1 MRSSINQAGITLRL
15 WGQGNSPTCM
25 CHPLSATRTS
35 WTATLKS
42 LTFSSRA
49 NLLSQSWSLEGLIW
63 GFSIRKVLAM
73 SGQLLLTLWSQ
84 SWRAPWRVGTLSIK
98 TMRAKRQPRLQT
110 PSSSSSLT
118 CWTNPRALW
127 GSHMKPWCTFMASLI
142 PRLPLSQRSPL
153 QSSCSQ

>member
-1 MRSSINQAGITLRL
+1 MRSSINQAGITLRW

-25 CHPLSATRTS
+25 CHQLSATLTS

-42 LTFSSRA
+42 LTFASRA
-49 NLLSQSWSLEGLIW
+49 NLLSQSLSQEGLIW

-98 TMRAKRQPRLQT
+98 TKRAKWQPRLQS
-110 PSSSSSLT
+110 PSSSSPT
-118 CWTNPRALW
+118 CWTNLRTLW
-127 GSHMKPWCTFMASLI
+127 VSLMKPWCTFMASQI
-142 PRLPLSQRSPL
+142 PRLPPSPRSPL
-153 QSSCSQ
+153 Q